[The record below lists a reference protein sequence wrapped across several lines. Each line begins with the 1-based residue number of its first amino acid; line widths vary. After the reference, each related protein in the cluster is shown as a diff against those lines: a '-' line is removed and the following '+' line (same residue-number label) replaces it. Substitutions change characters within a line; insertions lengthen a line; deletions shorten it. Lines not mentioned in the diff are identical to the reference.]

1 MSLVTGSHVGPY
13 EIVALLGAG
22 GMGEVYRARDAKLGR
37 DVAIKILPDALARDP
52 DRRVRFE
59 REAKTLAAL
68 NHPHIAQI
76 YGFEETAPTS
86 AGQMAGAGAL
96 VMELVDG
103 PTLAERIAQ
112 SGRLPIDEAVA
123 IARQIAV
130 ALEAA
135 HDQGIIHRDLKP
147 ANIKI
152 RHDGTVKVLDFG
164 LAKALDPLGASS
176 SADISAMNSPTQ
188 TARATLAGI
197 VLGTAAYSAPE
208 QARGKPVDRRADV
221 WAFGAVLYEMLTG
234 RRAFRGEDGSDTL
247 ASVLKQDPDWSALPP
262 RVPPS
267 IRRLLRRSLV
277 KDPRARLSAMGDA
290 RLELDEWE
298 AADVEPPT
306 RPRPANRILWGAL
319 AASSAIALIAVIA
332 LAILSRRTPAAPALS
347 RFSFPPSAGTT
358 LFPDSTAVAISP
370 DGRYVA
376 LVTGD
381 VAAAFPPTLTGLWIR
396 ALDSLDA
403 RFLPGTEGAVFPFWS
418 PDSRQVAF
426 FANRQLKKVTLA
438 DGHIDEICDAPDP
451 RGGSWSRS
459 NVIVFSPLNAGPLM
473 RVNAAGG
480 KPEPVTA
487 LDANEHGHRFPAFLE
502 DGDHF
507 VYASVPPH
515 NGEFN
520 ILLGS
525 LSGLDRTSLLT
536 AQNAPAVASGHLLFM
551 RRGSLVAQKFD
562 PKRLTLVG
570 DSLSLSD
577 APRDIGVYAL
587 AGTAVSA
594 SRDGSLAYYTHPPG
608 NSKLVWFD
616 RSGKQQTTVSMPA
629 GTYIDVGLA
638 PNLGRAAVVKQVS
651 PATTELWVVDLER
664 GGASRLANAP
674 GQNSRPVF
682 SPDSERV
689 AFSSDRDGPRDMY
702 MIPAQGSPP
711 EQPIYRS
718 KTLAKDPLSWS
729 PDGRFLVY
737 RDVGPSTSWDLWTRP
752 TSGDGSPTAYAQGP
766 STETNGAISPDGRWM
781 VYTSDETGRNE
792 VYVQDFP
799 VPKRKYRV
807 TSNGG
812 ARAWWRADGR
822 QLLILNAD
830 WTQLLAA
837 DVRPGPVF
845 TTEVPQPVGQLPKG
859 IVALDVAPDATRV
872 LAVLN
877 DGSDGARSATVVLN
891 WAAALE
897 KR

>member
-1 MSLVTGSHVGPY
+1 MSLVIGSRVGPY

-37 DVAIKILPDALARDP
+37 DVAIKILPEALAGDP
-52 DRRVRFE
+52 DRRGRFE

-86 AGQMAGAGAL
+86 AGQQAGTGAL

-103 PTLAERIAQ
+103 PTLAERIARY
-112 SGRLPIDEAVA
+112 GRLPIDEAVA
-123 IARQIAV
+123 IARQIAE

-188 TARATLAGI
+188 TARATMAGI

-221 WAFGAVLYEMLTG
+221 WAFGTVLYEMLTG
-234 RRAFRGEDGSDTL
+234 RRAFRGEDGSDIL

-262 RVPPS
+262 HVPPS

-290 RLELDEWE
+290 RLELDERE
-298 AADVEPPT
+298 AADAEPPT
-306 RPRPANRILWGAL
+306 RPRAASRILWGAL
-319 AASSAIALIAVIA
+319 AASSAVAVIAVIA
-332 LAILSRRTPAAPALS
+332 LAILARRPPSAPVLS
-347 RFSFPPSAGTT
+347 RFSFPPSQGTT

-370 DGRYVA
+370 DGRYIA

-381 VAAAFPPTLTGLWIR
+381 VAVALPPNFTGLWIR
-396 ALDSLDA
+396 AVDSLEA
-403 RFLPGTEGAVFPFWS
+403 RFLPGTEGAAFPFWS
-418 PDSRQVAF
+418 PDSRQLAF
-426 FANRQLKKVTLA
+426 FANRQLKKITLA
-438 DGHIDEICDAPDP
+438 DGHIDEICDAPDG
-451 RGGSWSRS
+451 RGGAWGPSD
-459 NVIVFSPLNAGPLM
+459 VIVFSPLNSGPLM
-473 RVNAAGG
+473 RVNAGGG

-525 LSGLDRTSLLT
+525 LSGGLGRTSLLT
-536 AQNAPAVASGHLLFM
+536 AQNAPSVASGHLLFM

-562 PKRLTLVG
+562 PKRRALVG
-570 DSLSLSD
+570 DPVSLPD
-577 APRDIGVYAL
+577 APRDVGVYAM
-587 AGTAVSA
+587 AGAAVSA
-594 SRDGSLAYYTHPPG
+594 ARDGTLAYYTHPPG

-616 RSGKQQTTVSMPA
+616 RSGRQQGTVSVPA
-629 GTYIDVGLA
+629 GTYLDVGLA
-638 PNLGRAAVVKQVS
+638 PNLSRAAVVRQVS
-651 PATTELWVVDLER
+651 PAATELWIVDLER

-674 GQNSRPVF
+674 GQNNRPVF

-702 MIPAQGSPP
+702 AISAQGSPP

-752 TSGDGSPTAYAQGP
+752 TSGDGSPAAFVQGP
-766 STETNGAISPDGRWM
+766 ATETNGAISPDGRWM
-781 VYTSDETGRNE
+781 V
-792 VYVQDFP
+792 
-799 VPKRKYRV
+799 
-807 TSNGG
+807 
-812 ARAWWRADGR
+812 
-822 QLLILNAD
+822 
-830 WTQLLAA
+830 
-837 DVRPGPVF
+837 
-845 TTEVPQPVGQLPKG
+845 
-859 IVALDVAPDATRV
+859 
-872 LAVLN
+872 
-877 DGSDGARSATVVLN
+877 
-891 WAAALE
+891 
-897 KR
+897 